1 MSRLTA
7 LAEHGQSV
15 WVDLLSREFVSS
27 GRLADLVTRH
37 GVMGLTSNPAIF
49 QAAISGSSAYDAQLA
64 EVLATGA
71 DERETFFELAIA
83 DVQAA
88 CDVLRSVFD
97 ATAGND
103 GFVSLEVDPGLAYD
117 TVGTTRQALELAE
130 RVDRPNLMVKIP
142 ATEAGLPA
150 IEEAIARGVSIN
162 VTLIFSL
169 ERYAAVVSAYLAG
182 LERLVAAGGN
192 PGQLRSVASFFIS
205 RVDSEADR
213 RLEAAGRPEL
223 AGKLGIAN
231 AKLAYRHFTEAFA
244 GPRWEAL
251 AARGAVAQR
260 PLWASTSTKNPAY
273 RDTMY
278 VEELVGPQTVNT
290 MPTETIEAFEDHG
303 VVRGNTVC
311 DGWHEADELFA
322 AIAAAGVDV
331 VDVTRVLEDEGVKK
345 FADAFDALLDVIRA
359 RRGEISPA

>member
-1 MSRLTA
+1 
-7 LAEHGQSV
+7 
-15 WVDLLSREFVSS
+15 
-27 GRLADLVTRH
+27 
-37 GVMGLTSNPAIF
+37 MGLTSNPAIF
-49 QAAISGSSAYDAQLA
+49 QAAISGSNAYDAQLA

-71 DERETFFELAIA
+71 DERETFFALAIE

-97 ATAGND
+97 ATGGND

-117 TVGTTRQALELAE
+117 TAGTTRQALELAK

-150 IEEAIARGVSIN
+150 IEEAIARGISIN

-169 ERYAAVVSAYLAG
+169 ERYAAVVQAYIAG
-182 LERLVAAGGN
+182 LERLVAAGGD
-192 PGQLRSVASFFIS
+192 PADLRSVASFFIS

-213 RLEAAGRPEL
+213 RLEAAGHGEL

-231 AKLAYRHFTEAFA
+231 AKLAYRHFTETFA
-244 GPRWEAL
+244 GPRWDAL
-251 AARGAVAQR
+251 VARGAVAQR

-278 VEELVGPQTVNT
+278 VEELVGPETVNT

-303 VVRGNTVC
+303 VVRGNTVSE
-311 DGWHEADELFA
+311 GWSEADELFA

-345 FADAFDALLDVIRA
+345 FTDAFDALLEVIRT
-359 RRGEISPA
+359 RRGAISPA